1 MDIISPERR
10 SANMRRIRS
19 RDTKPEMIV
28 RRLIHGMGFR
38 FRLHVAALPGKPDV
52 VLPRLK
58 RIVEVR
64 GCFWH
69 QHPGCIDSHVPKTR
83 IKYWVPKLENNQ
95 RRDKE
100 NKNKL
105 RLLGWRTLVVWECEV
120 RDTKKLSRRL
130 ALFLGKG

>member
-38 FRLHVAALPGKPDV
+38 FRLHVAALPGKPDI

-105 RLLGWRTLVVWECEV
+105 RLLGWRTIVVWECEV